1 MFSVKINILIANGIE
16 TDNAFFGIFAFFTS
30 NNKKR
35 EAAGG
40 ALVLRSSICRV
51 EKKCTNCG
59 KDCVFSRFSASSK
72 RRRLLPPSG

>member
-40 ALVLRSSICRV
+40 AFVLR
-51 EKKCTNCG
+51 
-59 KDCVFSRFSASSK
+59 
-72 RRRLLPPSG
+72 